1 MTQKEYNK
9 YHQDVYDILGRHI
22 DIGDII
28 AATNHY
34 RASVLIGKVSHF
46 VESGRVAVGCSY
58 KCGKTTYRYF
68 IYRFPEDIVIVKK
81 TKKKK

>member
-22 DIGDII
+22 DIGDTI

-34 RASVLIGKVSHF
+34 RASVHIGKVSHF
-46 VESGRVAVGCSY
+46 VESGRVAVENLC

>member
-22 DIGDII
+22 DIGDTI
-28 AATNHY
+28 AATSHY
-34 RASVLIGKVSHF
+34 RASVHIGKVSHF
-46 VESGRVAVGCSY
+46 VESGRVAVECPY
-58 KCGKTTYRYF
+58 KCNKITYHHF
-68 IYRFPEDIVIVKK
+68 IYRFPENIVIVKK